1 MGTSNI
7 FDGNNDRNPLL
18 PDDYQPESQTGSNNL
33 WKVAKTSMSKY
44 VSSGGTRGTAKGI
57 LRDYIM
63 AGGGARQ
70 MMSATASGLHSARNI
85 GSFFSGVAQNGIL
98 PTLSELGIQ
107 FEGKSIHEVFSQLIN
122 LMAPNS
128 ETKEDITARI
138 ATQAALRDLYVY
150 IEQNSLKLDALKH
163 IPQDIIDKALKSFFT
178 EYIWANF
185 MKDMESRI
193 EQYMENTDSAFDREK
208 ELKGTIKAVVDV
220 EYRKHTELFGK
231 SIDDA
236 VRHLMEKSLMNVN
249 PLPIEK
255 SSRFIQ
261 EKQNRM

>member
-18 PDDYQPESQTGSNNL
+18 PDDYQPESQTGSNIS
-33 WKVAKTSMSKY
+33 WKTAKTSMSKY
-44 VSSGGTRGTAKGI
+44 ISSGGTRGTAKAI
-57 LRDYIM
+57 LRDYIK

-70 MMSATASGLHSARNI
+70 MMSAATSGINSARNI

-98 PTLSELGIQ
+98 PTLSELGVQ
-107 FEGKSIHEVFSQLIN
+107 FEGKTIQEVFSQLIN

-128 ETKEDITARI
+128 DTKEDITARI

-150 IEQNSLKLDALKH
+150 IEQNSLELDALNH
-163 IPQDIIDKALKSFFT
+163 IPQDIIDKALKSFFK

-193 EQYMENTDSAFDREK
+193 EQYMDSTDSAFDREK
-208 ELKGTIKAVVDV
+208 ELKDTIKAVVDV
-220 EYRKHTELFGK
+220 EYRKHTELLSK
-231 SIDDA
+231 SIDEA
-236 VRHLMEKSLMNVN
+236 VRHLMEKSL
-249 PLPIEK
+249 K
-255 SSRFIQ
+255 SLEGIL
-261 EKQNRM
+261 